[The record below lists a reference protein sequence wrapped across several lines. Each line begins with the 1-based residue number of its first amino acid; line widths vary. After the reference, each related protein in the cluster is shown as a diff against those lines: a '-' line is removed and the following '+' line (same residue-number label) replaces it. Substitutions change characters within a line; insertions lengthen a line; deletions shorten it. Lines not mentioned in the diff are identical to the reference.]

1 MEIKN
6 RNLKLK
12 MENENEN
19 QYSIW
24 DLDLG
29 NQIGEINF
37 KFENQNRI
45 LNLEFLTIY
54 KSYRNRNYGVYVI
67 EYLKNNYEFECIK
80 GESLRQAKGFWIYVV
95 RNNNAYTVR
104 NHKLSNTIFTFYI
117 FK

>member
-37 KFENQNRI
+37 QYVNIFGKTNH
-45 LNLEFLTIY
+45 FLV
-54 KSYRNRNYGVYVI
+54 RVYV
-67 EYLKNNYEFECIK
+67 
-80 GESLRQAKGFWIYVV
+80 R
-95 RNNNAYTVR
+95 
-104 NHKLSNTIFTFYI
+104 
-117 FK
+117 